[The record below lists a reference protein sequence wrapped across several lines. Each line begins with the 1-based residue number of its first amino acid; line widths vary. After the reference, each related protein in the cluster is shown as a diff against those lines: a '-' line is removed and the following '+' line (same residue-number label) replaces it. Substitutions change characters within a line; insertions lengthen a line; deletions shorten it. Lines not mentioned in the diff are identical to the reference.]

1 MNDFVHDIAD
11 RGFAACPR
19 VIDPQAIAEMRE
31 SLPIVPSGG
40 LRNALAIS
48 APLAALARADALR
61 ALARSVLGE
70 TARVTRAILFDK
82 SPNANWRVPWHQDTT
97 IAVKHRVDTPGFGPW
112 SIKEGVVHVKPPASV
127 LERVLTLRLHLDPC
141 DESNGPLLVLPG
153 THREGYI
160 AESESKARIGQIAP
174 VTCAADVGDVVA
186 FRPLLLHSSQK
197 AQVATHRRV
206 LHLEFAAGSPGG
218 ALEWNDADPDA
229 PVSADR

>member
-1 MNDFVHDIAD
+1 MNDFVQNIAD
-11 RGFAACPR
+11 RGFAACSH
-19 VIDPQAIAEMRE
+19 VIDPHAIAEMRE

-48 APLAALARADALR
+48 ELLAALARADALR
-61 ALARSVLGE
+61 ALARSVLGG

-97 IAVKHRVDTPGFGPW
+97 IAVKERRDVPGFGPW
-112 SIKEGVVHVKPPASV
+112 SIKDGVVHVRPPASV

-141 DESNGPLLVLPG
+141 SETNGPLIVLPG
-153 THREGYI
+153 THRKGFLGEH
-160 AESESKARIGQIAP
+160 ESRVSIESIVP

-186 FRPLLLHSSQK
+186 FRPLLMHSSQK

-206 LHLEFAAGSPGG
+206 LHLEFAVGSPGG